1 MSTELNPRLA
11 FQVRL
16 ALSQDTV
23 EALIADASRAG
34 LTGDEI
40 DAARAGRSFD
50 IQAEAAIALALKL
63 KAGACTIAARRQAEH
78 VGLRDG
84 EVFAITALT
93 AEEN

>member
-1 MSTELNPRLA
+1 MSSELPLRLA

-23 EALIADASRAG
+23 ETLAADASRAG

-50 IQAEAAIALALKL
+50 IQAEAAIALALRL
-63 KAGACTIAARRQAEH
+63 RAGECTIEARRQAEH

-84 EVFAITALT
+84 EVSAIAALT
-93 AEEN
+93 EED

>member
-1 MSTELNPRLA
+1 MSSELSPKLA
-11 FQVRL
+11 LQVRL

-23 EALIADASRAG
+23 ESLAIDASRAG

-50 IQAEAAIALALKL
+50 IQAQAAIALALKL
-63 KAGACTIAARRQAEH
+63 RAGACTIAARRQAEH

-84 EVFAITALT
+84 EVSAITALT
-93 AEEN
+93 KAD

>member
-11 FQVRL
+11 LQVRL

-23 EALIADASRAG
+23 ETLAADASRAG

-50 IQAEAAIALALKL
+50 IQAEAAIALALTL
-63 KAGACTIAARRQAEH
+63 KAGACTIAARRRAEH

-84 EVFAITALT
+84 EVSAIAALMT
-93 AEEN
+93 EED